1 MATEFII
8 TEEMWCDL
16 DLGLK
21 DPPEKINASISKVYS
36 VDGGKPRQLDMCE
49 PHYTTTT
56 LDQLPELLR
65 AYGTD
70 PQAVKV
76 ARAAKGGKTT
86 RKKVSEPVQ
95 DEEPPKPRR
104 RREEPP
110 KPCPVPG
117 CKKVA
122 RGGGG
127 LASHLATHTP
137 AEQRRARAQLAKT
150 TKSFQEALA
159 G

>member
-8 TEEMWCDL
+8 TEELWCDL
-16 DLGLK
+16 HLGLN
-21 DPPEKINASISKVYS
+21 EGQKINASISKVYS
-36 VDGGKPRQLDMCE
+36 VDGDKPRQLDMCE
-49 PHYTTTT
+49 PHYTTTP

-70 PQAVKV
+70 PQAVKA
-76 ARAAKGGKTT
+76 ARAAKVGKTI

-104 RREEPP
+104 TPEKP

-127 LASHLATHTP
+127 LASHLRTHTQ
-137 AEQRRARAQLAKT
+137 AEQRRARAILAKT